1 MVVLSCLTADLTFD
15 QTLDNLATF
24 PSDIR
29 AVKQPGF
36 PAPDSISGTLYLPD
50 LRIIAE
56 LLPEPAQS
64 KSLADEA
71 LRLKPTSS
79 LADNKSKVTRE
90 LVRAFVK
97 KLVSMNK
104 ASYLHSP
111 FRREVA
117 TSHNRCSRYSSRR
130 CLGTI
135 WRSI

>member
-36 PAPDSISGTLYLPD
+36 PALDSISGTLYLPD

-56 LLPEPAQS
+56 LLPEPSQS

-71 LRLKPTSS
+71 LRLKTYIVP
-79 LADNKSKVTRE
+79 R
-90 LVRAFVK
+90 
-97 KLVSMNK
+97 
-104 ASYLHSP
+104 
-111 FRREVA
+111 
-117 TSHNRCSRYSSRR
+117 
-130 CLGTI
+130 
-135 WRSI
+135 